1 MTRTIQVRI
10 PGNIV
15 YVSGTVNDVPKTW
28 TLSGDAW
35 QCIADRSSDDVY
47 HVDLTAV
54 NVAGVSTNLQTTLY
68 YGLHLITDRT
78 QADVDRALYL
88 RSKWVG
94 GVWTGTQDELAEW
107 NADLKGA
114 YNAGDLNRVGAAC
127 AYVAAR
133 LNDNGYNVTI
143 SPKINWQDDEI
154 PDSADMA
161 AYLGNVETLKDM
173 LPIETPEL
181 PPNMVHLDYQGANN
195 IERVL
200 ELVDDA
206 ITRIINSW
214 WYAGEIMAGE

>member
-15 YVSGTVNDVPKTW
+15 YVSGTVNGVSVTW
-28 TLSGDAW
+28 TQVGDAW
-35 QCIADRSSDDVY
+35 QCIADRSDDDIY
-47 HVDLTAV
+47 HLVLTAV
-54 NVAGVSTNLQTTLY
+54 SVSGASSTIETTLY

-107 NADLKGA
+107 NTDLKGS
-114 YNAGDLNRVGAAC
+114 YNASDLNRVGAAC
-127 AYVAAR
+127 SYVAAR
-133 LNDNGYNVTI
+133 LSDNGYNVTI